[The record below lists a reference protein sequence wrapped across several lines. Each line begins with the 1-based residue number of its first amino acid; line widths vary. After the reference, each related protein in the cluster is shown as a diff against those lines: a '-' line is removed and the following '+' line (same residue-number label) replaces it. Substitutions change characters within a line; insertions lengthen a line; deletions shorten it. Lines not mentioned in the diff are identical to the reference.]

1 MRYDSPKIET
11 MVYDYAIKPW
21 YGDFEDY
28 NFFSPTGHKEGAPQ
42 NTLLVKLCGSLIKA
56 YKLTE
61 HPF

>member
-1 MRYDSPKIET
+1 